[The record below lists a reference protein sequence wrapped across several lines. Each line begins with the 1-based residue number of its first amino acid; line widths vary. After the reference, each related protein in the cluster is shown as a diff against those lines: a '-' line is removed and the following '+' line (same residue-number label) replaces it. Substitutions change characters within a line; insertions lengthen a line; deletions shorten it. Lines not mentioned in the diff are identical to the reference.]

1 MDLRLPIGYVFTIYG
16 VMLTAYGICTKGN
29 EMYSKSLG
37 INVNLTWGVVLLIF
51 GLTMLYFAKRVGKNP
66 KL

>member
-16 VMLTAYGICTKGN
+16 VILVIYGFITKDA

-37 INVNLTWGVVLLIF
+37 INVNIIWGAVMLVF
-51 GLTMLYFAKRVGKNP
+51 GLTMLFFAKRGKNIG
-66 KL
+66 

>member
-16 VMLTAYGICTKGN
+16 IILVIYGFITKGG

-37 INVNLTWGVVLLIF
+37 MNVNISWGAVMLVF
-51 GLTMLYFAKRVGKNP
+51 GLVMLFFAKKGK
-66 KL
+66 KTD